1 MSNTDTVRTTY
12 DALARGD
19 VPAVLGFLDPN
30 IDWTEADG
38 FPCAGTYHGP
48 DAVLQNVIMKL
59 GTEWDGFSAV
69 PDDFVAEG
77 DKVIALGQYS
87 GKYKATGKSFRTHFA
102 HVWTLRDGKAV
113 KFQQYTDTAKVQEAL
128 QP

>member
-30 IDWTEADG
+30 IDWTENDG
-38 FPCAGTYHGP
+38 FPYAGTYHSP

-59 GTEWDGFSAV
+59 GTEWDGFSVV

-77 DKVIALGQYS
+77 DKD
-87 GKYKATGKSFRTHFA
+87 RPR
-102 HVWTLRDGKAV
+102 HVQR
-113 KFQQYTDTAKVQEAL
+113 
-128 QP
+128 

>member
-38 FPCAGTYHGP
+38 FPYAGTYHGP
-48 DAVLQNVIMKL
+48 DAVLQN
-59 GTEWDGFSAV
+59 S
-69 PDDFVAEG
+69 
-77 DKVIALGQYS
+77 S
-87 GKYKATGKSFRTHFA
+87 
-102 HVWTLRDGKAV
+102 
-113 KFQQYTDTAKVQEAL
+113 
-128 QP
+128 